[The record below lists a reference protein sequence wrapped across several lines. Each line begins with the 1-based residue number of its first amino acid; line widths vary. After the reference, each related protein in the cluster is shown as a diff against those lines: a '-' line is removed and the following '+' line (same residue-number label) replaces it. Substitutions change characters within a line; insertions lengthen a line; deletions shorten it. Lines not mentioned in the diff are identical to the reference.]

1 MRQQALQIMLG
12 DARVEHGVF
21 LREMAGKEAKRQL
34 GNRLQLR
41 IAGVAQAFLT
51 AKRLMIGRHQM
62 VKRAESAQQLLRQ
75 LHYVHTGQPGAQENG
90 QQLCVGQRR
99 GPLHQQLFTRRQRA
113 RPARHSR
120 VAHRVPP

>member
-41 IAGVAQAFLT
+41 IAGVAQTFLT
-51 AKRLMIGRHQM
+51 AKRLMIGRHQV
-62 VKRAESAQQLLRQ
+62 VKRAEPAQQLLRQ
-75 LHYVHTGQPGAQENG
+75 LHHVHAGQPSAQENG
-90 QQLCVGQRR
+90 QQLRVGQRR

-113 RPARHSR
+113 RPVRHSR